1 MRAMSI
7 YVQQLWR
14 YPVKS
19 MAGESLD
26 RAEVRDDGIAG
37 DRNVVV
43 AGPHGLVTSRTRPRL
58 LGLHATIGPDGEP
71 LVERMPAGSDSVG
84 ALVRDAAGEGSRLA
98 ILDTTQRFDILPL
111 LVATDGAIR
120 AFGHDGRRLR
130 PNIVLGGVDG
140 LAERDWEGAR
150 LRIGDAV
157 IRLDSL
163 RARCIMTT
171 FHPDTLEQDVEVL
184 KDIGRRFGGK
194 LALNAA
200 VEVPGVIALGDRAEV
215 VWES

>member
-1 MRAMSI
+1 VDY

-19 MAGESLD
+19 MAGEALE
-26 RAEVRDDGIAG
+26 RAEVGLDGIAG
-37 DRNVVV
+37 DRHVVV

-58 LGLHATIGPDGEP
+58 LALHGTLSAEGEP
-71 LVERMPAGSDSVG
+71 LVERQPAGSAAAA
-84 ALVRDAAGEGSRLA
+84 ALVQAAAGPEAQLA
-98 ILDTTQRFDILPL
+98 MLDTSERFDILPL
-111 LVATDGAIR
+111 LVATDGAIK
-120 AFGHDGRRLR
+120 AFGRDGRRLR

-140 LAERDWEGAR
+140 LAERDWEGR
-150 LRIGDAV
+150 LLRIGDVV

-171 FHPDTLEQDVEVL
+171 FHPDTLVQDVEVL
-184 KDIGRRFGGK
+184 KDIGRRFDGK

-200 VEVPGVIALGDRAEV
+200 VQHGGTIALGDRAELLPRAD
-215 VWES
+215 

>member
-1 MRAMSI
+1 MLVMSI

-26 RAEVRDDGIAG
+26 RADVRVDGIAG

-43 AGPHGLVTSRTRPRL
+43 CGPHGLVTSRTRPQL
-58 LGLHATIGPDGEP
+58 LGLHATIGPGGEP
-71 LVERMPAGSDSVG
+71 LVERLPTASAEVG
-84 ALVRDAAGEGSRLA
+84 ALVEAAAGPRSRLA
-98 ILDTTQRFDILPL
+98 LLDTAERFDILPL

-130 PNIVLGGVDG
+130 PNIVLGGVEG

-171 FHPDTLEQDVEVL
+171 FHPDTLVQDVEVL

-200 VEVPGVIALGDRAEV
+200 VEVPGVIALGDSAEILPAG
-215 VWES
+215 